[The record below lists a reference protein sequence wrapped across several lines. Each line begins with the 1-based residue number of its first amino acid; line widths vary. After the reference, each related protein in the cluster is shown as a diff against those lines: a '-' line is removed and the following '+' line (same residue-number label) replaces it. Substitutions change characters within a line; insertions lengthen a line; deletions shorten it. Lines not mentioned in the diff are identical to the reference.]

1 MEHPILIS
9 YLNDFMFCPASI
21 YFHQLYGSMD
31 RILFQCTDQINGTYA
46 HNSIDNGIYSTKKNV
61 LQGIDIYCD
70 RYNII
75 GKIDVFDLGTGI
87 LTERKKKTKVVYD
100 GYVFQL
106 YGQYY
111 ALMEMGYI
119 VSKLRLYSLDDNRTF
134 DVVLPVLSFF
144 YCFVS
149 LTKCHGILQK
159 L

>member
-1 MEHPILIS
+1 MMEHPILIS

-75 GKIDVFDLGTGI
+75 GKIDVFDIGTGI
-87 LTERKKKTKVVYD
+87 IL
-100 GYVFQL
+100 
-106 YGQYY
+106 
-111 ALMEMGYI
+111 
-119 VSKLRLYSLDDNRTF
+119 SLNLN
-134 DVVLPVLSFF
+134 VNF
-144 YCFVS
+144 YCCRYAFNFCLCCV
-149 LTKCHGILQK
+149 
-159 L
+159 